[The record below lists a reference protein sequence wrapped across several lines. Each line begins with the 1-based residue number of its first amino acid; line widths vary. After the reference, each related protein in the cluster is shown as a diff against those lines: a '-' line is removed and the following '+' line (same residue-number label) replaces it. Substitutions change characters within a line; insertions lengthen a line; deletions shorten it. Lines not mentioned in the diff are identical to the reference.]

1 MNFSGV
7 TAFLKPPFYVTVFFL
22 SVATI
27 IAWASAWVATGQLA
41 SHRVERQIQSLREGA
56 QIETDITASS
66 LDKQLSEARSIP
78 TILANDPSI
87 KAALVRFGPDI
98 KASTLPLEERARV
111 WSSEPALAGV
121 ADRLT
126 QIVASFDLNRV
137 WISNASGD
145 AVAEGHAVGVSPF
158 VGANYSDRDY
168 FKVAQQGQNGHQF
181 AVGRVTNRYSLFFSS
196 PILVDGRFVGMVGA
210 NFQLSKLTEVL
221 KHAEAF
227 VTDENGVV
235 VLAKDST
242 LLMKA
247 VPTAQV
253 KTLRSDEL
261 DKRYKR
267 RDFETLDLMAISE
280 DITSELY
287 QWQQKTSPYVLAQ
300 QTTADGSLRVYVLK
314 NIEEILTSAHRDR
327 LWQFALIFLTA
338 LLLSVLIGGGVWY
351 VITTRRQQDKLIQLN
366 KILDQQANT
375 DMLTGLANRRHFMA
389 LGEQELSRTIRYGG
403 ELSLLMLDIDYFK
416 NVNDMHGHHVGD
428 LVLQKLGDVCRETLR
443 DIDTVGRIGGEE
455 FAVLLPQ
462 TSNEQASEAAER
474 LRAVISSSET
484 LPEQGLPVHF
494 TVSIGV
500 TTLVDKSTNLDRL
513 LSEADK
519 ALYEAKEQGRN
530 KVCAWKN

>member
-1 MNFSGV
+1 MITKKSYSAGFLLVLLLLSGCK
-7 TAFLKPPFYVTVFFL
+7 TELYSKLDESDANAMLAILLNNNISAEKLADKKAGTYFLHVDDSRIPQAVGLLRDHGYPKEK
-22 SVATI
+22 SV
-27 IAWASAWVATGQLA
+27 SMG
-41 SHRVERQIQSLREGA
+41 EMFKKEGL
-56 QIETDITASS
+56 ISS
-66 LDKQLSEARSIP
+66 
-78 TILANDPSI
+78 
-87 KAALVRFGPDI
+87 
-98 KASTLPLEERARV
+98 PLEERARV

-126 QIVASFDLNRV
+126 QIVASFDLNSV

-428 LVLQKLGDVCRETLR
+428 LVLQKLGDVERGVLGRWRHNVLRRTTSGDSGRAASCRGTRLVLNRELSCHVVPVCR
-443 DIDTVGRIGGEE
+443 TVRGDCFDEPT
-455 FAVLLPQ
+455 AP
-462 TSNEQASEAAER
+462 
-474 LRAVISSSET
+474 
-484 LPEQGLPVHF
+484 
-494 TVSIGV
+494 
-500 TTLVDKSTNLDRL
+500 
-513 LSEADK
+513 
-519 ALYEAKEQGRN
+519 
-530 KVCAWKN
+530 